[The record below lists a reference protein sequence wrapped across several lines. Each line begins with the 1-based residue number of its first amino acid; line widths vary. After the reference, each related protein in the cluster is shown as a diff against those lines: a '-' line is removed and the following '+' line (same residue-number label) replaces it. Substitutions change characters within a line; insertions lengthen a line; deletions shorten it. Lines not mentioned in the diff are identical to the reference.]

1 MTPPLP
7 TKRALTFIFVTVL
20 VDAIGFGI
28 IIPVLPELIMEL
40 SGEGVSAAAR
50 YGGWLA
56 FVFAVMQF
64 LCAPVLG
71 ALSDRFGR
79 RLVLLFSLFSFGVD
93 YLIMGFAPTL
103 AWLFVG
109 RTLAG
114 MAGASFSPAN
124 AYIADVT
131 PKEKRAQSFGLVG
144 AALGMGFI
152 IGPAI
157 GGLLGALGPRAPFFA
172 AACAAFANFSFGLFV
187 LPESLPAE
195 RRRPFTWARANPA
208 GTLAQIRKVPSVYGL
223 LGALFL
229 WQLGHQALPN
239 TWSFYTIYK
248 FGWSEA
254 AIGASLAFVG
264 VIVAVSQGL
273 LTRVL
278 IPRLGGERQ
287 AATAGL
293 IAGSLVYIGYAFAT
307 RGWMMYVCMLPWF
320 LAGMTYP
327 SINGLM
333 SRQVEADAQGEL
345 QGGIASVYGLASILG
360 PPLMTQLFG
369 RLSGPDA
376 PVEFPGAAFL
386 CAGLLAAAALVL
398 LRRAPRDGRTSS
410 MGSATTAS

>member
-1 MTPPLP
+1 MTTPLP
-7 TKRALTFIFVTVL
+7 TRRALTFIFVTVL

-64 LCAPVLG
+64 LCAPILG

-152 IGPAI
+152 IGPAL

-172 AACAAFANFSFGLFV
+172 AAGAAFANFSFGLFV

-223 LGALFL
+223 MGALFL
-229 WQLGHQALPN
+229 WQLGHQALPS

-264 VIVAVSQGL
+264 VIVAISQGV

-278 IPRLGGERQ
+278 IPRLGGERR

-293 IAGSLVYIGYAFAT
+293 MAGSLVYIGYAFAT

-333 SRQVEADAQGEL
+333 SRQVDADSQGEL
-345 QGGIASVYGLASILG
+345 QGAIASVYGLASIVG

-369 RLSGPDA
+369 RLSGPGA
-376 PVEFPGAAFL
+376 PIEFPGAAFL

-398 LRRAPRDGRTSS
+398 FLRAAPEEKTTSAAI
-410 MGSATTAS
+410 G